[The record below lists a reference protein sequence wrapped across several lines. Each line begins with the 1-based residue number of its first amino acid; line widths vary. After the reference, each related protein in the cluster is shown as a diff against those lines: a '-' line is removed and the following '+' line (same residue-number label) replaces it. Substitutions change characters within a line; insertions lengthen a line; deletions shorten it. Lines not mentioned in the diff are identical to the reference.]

1 MTVRVN
7 DRRRYNP
14 DGSPRPGVS
23 DGEPEG
29 QAGTPSSPG
38 AGEAS
43 AAPTQENA
51 PADEVSQLRAE
62 LETARK
68 RVDEL
73 ARGIQD
79 VMRDRDEF
87 KQRIQRERDR
97 MIEVEKGQV
106 ALAIIEAIDELD
118 LSLAAADGS
127 PFAQGVRLIR
137 DKLLQKLQAS
147 GIERVEL
154 VDRPYD
160 PNAAEAV
167 DMELVSSPAMN
178 DRVIAEQRAAYALRG
193 RVIRPGR
200 VKVGR
205 YVEPAKA

>member
-1 MTVRVN
+1 MTARVN
-7 DRRRYNP
+7 DKRRLNP
-14 DGSPRPGVS
+14 DGTPRQGVS
-23 DGEPEG
+23 DPEPGTGSTSESSEAAA
-29 QAGTPSSPG
+29 AG
-38 AGEAS
+38 AS
-43 AAPTQENA
+43 EP
-51 PADEVSQLRAE
+51 DEVTRLRSE
-62 LETARK
+62 LESARR

-79 VMRDRDEF
+79 VMRDRDDF

-97 MIEVEKGQV
+97 LLEVEKGQV
-106 ALAIIEAIDELD
+106 ALALIEAIDELD
-118 LSLAAADGS
+118 HSLAADDGS

-137 DKLLQKLQAS
+137 DKLLQKLQAA
-147 GIERVEL
+147 GIERLDL

-167 DMELVSSPAMN
+167 DMELVSSPTKN
-178 DRVIAEQRAAYALRG
+178 DRVLAEQLAAYALRG

>member
-7 DRRRYNP
+7 DKRRYNP
-14 DGSPRPGVS
+14 DGTPRAGVA
-23 DGEPEG
+23 EPEP
-29 QAGTPSSPG
+29 QPVTPP
-38 AGEAS
+38 EA
-43 AAPTQENA
+43 AEAP
-51 PADEVSQLRAE
+51 PAVDEVTQLRTE
-62 LETARK
+62 LEAARR

-73 ARGIQD
+73 ARGVQD

-87 KQRIQRERDR
+87 KQRVQRERER
-97 MIEVEKGQV
+97 MIEVEKGHV

-118 LSLAAADGS
+118 LSLAADDGS
-127 PFAQGVRLIR
+127 PLAQGVRLIR

-147 GIERVEL
+147 GIERVSL
-154 VDRPYD
+154 VGRPYD

-167 DMELVSSPAMN
+167 DMELVPSPDQN
-178 DRVIAEQRAAYALRG
+178 ERVLAEQRAAYALRG

-205 YVEPAKA
+205 YVEPPKA

>member
-14 DGSPRPGVS
+14 DGTPRPGVS
-23 DGEPEG
+23 EAESEG
-29 QAGTPSSPG
+29 LAQSDSSSG
-38 AGEAS
+38 SGEAV
-43 AAPTQENA
+43 AASGQ
-51 PADEVSQLRAE
+51 DEVTQLRAE
-62 LETARK
+62 LDAARR

-97 MIEVEKGQV
+97 MFEVEKGQV

-118 LSLAAADGS
+118 LSLAADDGS

-154 VDRPYD
+154 LDRPYD

-167 DMELVSSPAMN
+167 DMELVASPAKN
-178 DRVIAEQRAAYALRG
+178 DRVLAEQRAAYALRG

>member
-1 MTVRVN
+1 MSVRVN
-7 DRRRYNP
+7 DKRRYNA
-14 DGSPRPGVS
+14 D
-23 DGEPEG
+23 
-29 QAGTPSSPG
+29 GTPRAGVADPEPQTQPGSTPGESPT
-38 AGEAS
+38 EA
-43 AAPTQENA
+43 T
-51 PADEVSQLRAE
+51 PAQPDEVSQLRAE
-62 LETARK
+62 LETARR

-97 MIEVEKGQV
+97 LVEVEKGQV
-106 ALAIIEAIDELD
+106 AQALIEAVDELD
-118 LSLAAADGS
+118 HSLLQDDGS

-147 GIERVEL
+147 GIERL
-154 VDRPYD
+154 NLTGRPYD

-167 DMELVSSPAMN
+167 DIELVTRPEQN
-178 DRVIAEQRAAYALRG
+178 DRVLDEQRAAYAMKG

>member
-7 DRRRYNP
+7 DKRRYNP
-14 DGSPRPGVS
+14 DGTPRAGVP
-23 DGEPEG
+23 DPEPQPET
-29 QAGTPSSPG
+29 APAPPG
-38 AGEAS
+38 AA
-43 AAPTQENA
+43 Q
-51 PADEVSQLRAE
+51 PAVEPDEVTQLRAE
-62 LETARK
+62 LEAARR

-79 VMRDRDEF
+79 VMREREEF
-87 KQRIQRERDR
+87 KQRIQRERER
-97 MIEVEKGQV
+97 LIEVEKGQV
-106 ALAIIEAIDELD
+106 ALALIEAIDELD
-118 LSLAAADGS
+118 HSLAADDGS

-147 GIERVEL
+147 GIERLDL
-154 VDRPYD
+154 VGRPYD
-160 PNAAEAV
+160 PKAAEAV
-167 DMELVSSPAMN
+167 DMELVSSPEQG
-178 DRVIAEQRAAYALRG
+178 DRVLSEQRAGYAQRG

>member
-7 DRRRYNP
+7 DKRRYNP
-14 DGSPRPGVS
+14 DGTPRAGAPES
-23 DGEPEG
+23 DTEAP
-29 QAGTPSSPG
+29 T
-38 AGEAS
+38 EAS
-43 AAPTQENA
+43 VTDVPAQ
-51 PADEVSQLRAE
+51 ADEVTRLQGE
-62 LETARK
+62 LDASRR

-97 MIEVEKGQV
+97 MIEVEKGEV
-106 ALAIIEAIDELD
+106 AKALIEAIDELD
-118 LSLAAADGS
+118 LSLSAADDS
-127 PFAQGVRLIR
+127 PLARGVRLIR

-147 GIERVEL
+147 GVERLAL
-154 VDRPYD
+154 VGRPFD
-160 PNAAEAV
+160 PNVAEAV
-167 DMELVSSPAMN
+167 DMELVSSPAHA
-178 DRVIAEQRAAYALRG
+178 DRVLAEQRAGYALRG
-193 RVIRPGR
+193 RVIRPAR